1 MISISVKIIVI
12 IIFAIIEQPQFTDS
26 ETKKDCVL
34 AVMDEVIN
42 DNKIKTSVTSAILTK
57 FKSETMNENCLFFII
72 FIWFH
77 FSFGLKCVITCC
89 LLVTENVWP
98 H

>member
-42 DNKIKTSVTSAILTK
+42 DNKIKTSVTSAIVTK
-57 FKSETMNENCLFFII
+57 FKKNKN
-72 FIWFH
+72 
-77 FSFGLKCVITCC
+77 
-89 LLVTENVWP
+89 LLNLLNFKFK
-98 H
+98 